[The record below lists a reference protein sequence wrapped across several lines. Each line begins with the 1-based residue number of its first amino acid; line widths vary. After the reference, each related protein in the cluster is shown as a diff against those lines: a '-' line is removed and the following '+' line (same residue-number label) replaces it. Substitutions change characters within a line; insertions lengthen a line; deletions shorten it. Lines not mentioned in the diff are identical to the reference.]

1 MMKKTMCEIAALL
14 VTMIGI
20 TGSIGVL
27 FNVRVLGNWAYT
39 YNMAL
44 PTAISFIMVG
54 ACLTHLLNR
63 K

>member
-1 MMKKTMCEIAALL
+1 MKRTMCEIAALL

-44 PTAISFIMVG
+44 PTAVACILIG

>member
-1 MMKKTMCEIAALL
+1 MKRTLCEIAALL

-20 TGSIGVL
+20 TGTIGIV
-27 FNVRVLGNWAYT
+27 FNVRVLGNWAFT
-39 YNMAL
+39 YNIAL
-44 PTAISFIMVG
+44 PTAIAFIMAG

>member
-1 MMKKTMCEIAALL
+1 MMKQAVCEIAAML

-20 TGSIGVL
+20 TGAIGVL

-44 PTAISFIMVG
+44 PTAFACILTG

>member
-1 MMKKTMCEIAALL
+1 MKKAMCEIAAIV

-20 TGSIGVL
+20 TGTIGVL
-27 FNVRVLGNWAYT
+27 FNVRVLGNWAFT

-44 PTAISFIMVG
+44 PTAFACILIGS
-54 ACLTHLLNR
+54 CLTHLLNR

>member
-1 MMKKTMCEIAALL
+1 MCEIAAIV

-20 TGSIGVL
+20 TGTIGVL

-44 PTAISFIMVG
+44 PTAIAFMLTG